1 MGRALLGEGDREGLC
16 LVVQVDLWAVRLGV
30 DQREEVEHEGRL
42 EDLLVD
48 LLVGLCLGACQVV
61 L

>member
-1 MGRALLGEGDREGLC
+1 MGRALLVEGGREGLC
-16 LVVQVDLWAVRLGV
+16 RVVQADLSAVRLVV

-48 LLVGLCLGACQVV
+48 LPVGLCLGACQVV